1 MTRAELYNLIWGE
14 PLGDVTKRIG
24 VSSAELRRICRE
36 YEIPLPPKGYWA
48 KRSWNHAP
56 ARPPLPN
63 IAPSLLTRINT
74 ALKRLGRVPLRIAD
88 SQLDAFDLKIVVPG
102 DRAAADKRPTTHVL
116 VETLGKKLR
125 SLEPTADGFIICGSP
140 ELPHVRIG
148 QDNIERTLA
157 LFSALLNGLDEAGYE
172 AVKSAEGFRIV
183 ADGELFAVRLTETR
197 ERLNLPLRHESE
209 ARRPTKSHRPSG
221 RLSIEVVDTRP
232 LRWSDTNRVGIWYD
246 APTHPPDRC
255 IRLVLRAVAST
266 TVVIR
271 HIRAQSE
278 VQAQIREAAVAEDA
292 IRELARREE
301 AFLFEKAESFARLQ
315 CMTNLA
321 ELFAEEAAAEA
332 DEPVNVMARTLQNLV
347 RDLRGKFERDVVAV
361 ELNELG
367 LFQRMKSD

>member
-1 MTRAELYNLIWGE
+1 
-14 PLGDVTKRIG
+14 
-24 VSSAELRRICRE
+24 
-36 YEIPLPPKGYWA
+36 
-48 KRSWNHAP
+48 
-56 ARPPLPN
+56 
-63 IAPSLLTRINT
+63 
-74 ALKRLGRVPLRIAD
+74 
-88 SQLDAFDLKIVVPG
+88 
-102 DRAAADKRPTTHVL
+102 
-116 VETLGKKLR
+116 
-125 SLEPTADGFIICGSP
+125 
-140 ELPHVRIG
+140 
-148 QDNIERTLA
+148 